1 MWQWSNPGVASIML
15 FIFLKS
21 VIEMCVVCFCF
32 WVGVQSVSGSFCMH
46 ISGIVSYDCKN
57 ESSSHQLK
65 YFIFTDRAVLWLSL
79 RVISDVSHSVTLLS
93 SMKNISRFFSFFSSW
108 KLHPRYWTWKRATCS
123 ITLSD
128 FLTAWLQV
136 STLPFTGQ
144 FVTKGFLSFFYLL
157 PTLTAKL
164 WPHKDAR
171 SPT

>member
-1 MWQWSNPGVASIML
+1 MLRFLCLISVYIWCLNSIFLCDNGATRVSLASCFL
-15 FIFLKS
+15 FFLKS

-93 SMKNISRFFSFFSSW
+93 SMKNIFLFFFFFYSW

-128 FLTAWLQV
+128 FLTAWV
-136 STLPFTGQ
+136 GAETCRF
-144 FVTKGFLSFFYLL
+144 
-157 PTLTAKL
+157 
-164 WPHKDAR
+164 PHSHSQANL
-171 SPT
+171 